1 MESKGFSILNQ
12 QKYLN
17 LLFPRYLNTY
27 VMGLRPLYIQF
38 ISFSVGTIFIRLNL
52 TFTDV
57 IFWCI
62 EKVPALKGLDDTP
75 QPRDLGHV

>member
-1 MESKGFSILNQ
+1 MLWIYDRYIYS
-12 QKYLN
+12 
-17 LLFPRYLNTY
+17 LFLP
-27 VMGLRPLYIQF
+27 
-38 ISFSVGTIFIRLNL
+38 IFIRQNL